1 MLNWEPLDPKA
12 FIVECKGT
20 FWKAPLSHREW
31 RKRASRYLESESGKS
46 HHTYT
51 KKRRHFWLR
60 FSSATLRMDR
70 QATSRQ
76 AQSAKAL
83 RAERSLVYSF
93 GLWKRSTICNTI
105 TPTTLDPPKITYSI
119 HCGHG
124 NSIWVT
130 SLHFL
135 QLVKS
140 KPGMGR

>member
-1 MLNWEPLDPKA
+1 MKKRNQ
-12 FIVECKGT
+12 
-20 FWKAPLSHREW
+20 
-31 RKRASRYLESESGKS
+31 RKRKSKPGK
-46 HHTYT
+46 

-60 FSSATLRMDR
+60 FSRDPFRMDR

-76 AQSAKAL
+76 GQLAKSVQT
-83 RAERSLVYSF
+83 EPSLVYSLS
-93 GLWKRSTICNTI
+93 LWIRSTIFNAI
-105 TPTTLDPPKITYSI
+105 TPTTLDPPRITYSI

-130 SLHFL
+130 SFHFL